1 MFLVRC
7 SICDNDKNNLISQ
20 KFVTYFCVF
29 LCLWN
34 SKNETQEWEFV
45 EIGNKKTTLA
55 TLEALKVNC
64 FRLHA
69 LSKGTWIAD
78 LLQASCE
85 NLFLWLLVTSWS
97 CSFVCFVFASFFFF
111 GNRLISSLWIYC
123 FFFFFL
129 PYPQKNTHIF
139 KALND
144 CLDLQ
149 FFRWWNPNSVHSTP
163 FPGILTIN
171 TMCKTKDKHKD
182 QMGEKHPNSRLR

>member
-123 FFFFFL
+123 FFFFF
-129 PYPQKNTHIF
+129 PPI
-139 KALND
+139 
-144 CLDLQ
+144 
-149 FFRWWNPNSVHSTP
+149 ST
-163 FPGILTIN
+163 
-171 TMCKTKDKHKD
+171 
-182 QMGEKHPNSRLR
+182 EKHTYLQSFEWLPWPPVFPVMESKFCTFHSFSRNTNN